1 MSDPTIAVIIPYFQ
15 REAGI
20 LRRALASVF
29 AQTNAPSWKSSL
41 STMDRRC
48 RLDECG
54 S

>member
-29 AQTNAPSWKSSL
+29 AQTNAPSWEIIVVDDGSPVPAGQ
-41 STMDRRC
+41 
-48 RLDECG
+48 CG